1 LSTAPAVLPART
13 AKQIERAKET
23 ERILSIL
30 HQWGIHTLGQ
40 LAALSRDDL
49 AARLGI
55 RAVELW
61 ERANGRANRIL
72 KLVSPPESFIESFEF
87 ENEIETIE
95 PLLFILR
102 RFLQQLATRLNTIYL
117 VAKELRLRI
126 TFADKSQYERI
137 FKIPQPTNNQDILF
151 RMLHTHLENF
161 TSKHPIVAIELEA
174 QPSRSV
180 RQQFGLFETA
190 LRDPV
195 QLHETLARLIGLLG
209 ADRVGTPVLEETHR
223 PDAFRM
229 EPFAWEFRPSRFRLV
244 EAYSSERTGIF
255 ARGDEENGPHP
266 SLSQNHSF
274 ALTGAARPSLPA
286 GERER
291 GACNSTA
298 VKGCVSLR
306 NLKANMGGSLD
317 CARDDGVRVPL
328 RRFRKRTKAT
338 VLLENHRPA
347 HLRAP
352 EVEGTTIA
360 KNGPFPLS
368 GNWWDERAW
377 ARVEWD
383 VEIENGV
390 IVRCHC
396 DQDGWSIDGIYD

>member
-1 LSTAPAVLPART
+1 VNAPALSIAPVVLPAGT

-49 AARLGI
+49 AARLGV
-55 RAVELW
+55 RAIEMW
-61 ERANGRANRIL
+61 ERANGRAERIL

-102 RFLQQLATRLNTIYL
+102 RFLQQLATRLNAIYL

-126 TFADKSQYERI
+126 TFADKSHYERI
-137 FKIPQPTNNQDILF
+137 FKIPQPTNNEDILF

-161 TSKHPIVAIELEA
+161 TSAHPIVAIELEA

-190 LRDPV
+190 LRDPM

-209 ADRVGTPVLEETHR
+209 VDRVGTPVLEETHR

-229 EPFAWEFRPSRFRLV
+229 EPFAWEFRHPKPEIGHSEQSVAKSKNPAAKLKGNMAGSLGPS
-244 EAYSSERTGIF
+244 RTGIF
-255 ARGDEENGPHP
+255 ARDDK
-266 SLSQNHSF
+266 
-274 ALTGAARPSLPA
+274 
-286 GERER
+286 ERER
-291 GACNSTA
+291 SVCDST
-298 VKGCVSLR
+298 
-306 NLKANMGGSLD
+306 
-317 CARDDGVRVPL
+317 GVRGCVPL
-328 RRFRKRTKAT
+328 RRFRKRKKAT
-338 VLLENHRPA
+338 VLLENNRPA
-347 HLRAP
+347 HVRGAEVRAGLA
-352 EVEGTTIA
+352 VEGTTMRQD
-360 KNGPFPLS
+360 GPFPLS

-390 IVRCHC
+390 IARCHC
-396 DQDGWSIDGIYD
+396 DQDGWAIDGIYD

>member
-1 LSTAPAVLPART
+1 VNSSVTSIV
-13 AKQIERAKET
+13 KQVERAKET

-40 LAALSRDDL
+40 LAALSCHDL
-49 AARLGI
+49 AARLGE

-61 ERANGRANRIL
+61 ERANGRAKRIL

-126 TFADKSQYERI
+126 TFPDKSQYERT
-137 FKIPQPTNNQDILF
+137 FKIPQPTNNQEILF

-190 LRDPV
+190 LRDPM
-195 QLHETLARLIGLLG
+195 QLHETLARLVGLLG

-229 EPFAWEFRPSRFRLV
+229 EPFAWEFSHP
-244 EAYSSERTGIF
+244 EPGIGHPERR
-255 ARGDEENGPHP
+255 RGSPM
-266 SLSQNHSF
+266 
-274 ALTGAARPSLPA
+274 
-286 GERER
+286 
-291 GACNSTA
+291 
-298 VKGCVSLR
+298 R
-306 NLKANMGGSLD
+306 NLKGNMAGSLD
-317 CARDDGVRVPL
+317 CARDDGVSGAVMGACDSMAVRGCVPL
-328 RRFRKRTKAT
+328 RRFRKRKKAT
-338 VLLENHRPA
+338 VLLEHNHPV
-347 HLRAP
+347 HLRASEINGP
-352 EVEGTTIA
+352 AMA
-360 KNGPFPLS
+360 KEGPFPLS

-390 IVRCHC
+390 IARCHC
-396 DQDGWSIDGIYD
+396 DQEGWAIDGIYD

>member
-1 LSTAPAVLPART
+1 MSIAPAVLPPHT
-13 AKQIERAKET
+13 PKQIERAKER

-49 AARLGI
+49 AARLGM
-55 RAVELW
+55 RAVEMW
-61 ERANGRANRIL
+61 ERANGQAERIL

-87 ENEIETIE
+87 ENEIETVE

-102 RFLQQLATRLNTIYL
+102 RFLQQLATRLNAIYL

-126 TFADKSQYERI
+126 TFADKSQYDRI
-137 FKIPQPTNNQDILF
+137 FKIPQPTNNEDILF

-161 TSKHPIVAIELEA
+161 TSKHPITAIELEA

-195 QLHETLARLIGLLG
+195 QLHETLARLVGLLG
-209 ADRVGTPVLEETHR
+209 ADRVGTPILEETHQ

-229 EPFAWEFRPSRFRLV
+229 EPFAWEFRPSR
-244 EAYSSERTGIF
+244 TGIF
-255 ARGDEENGPHP
+255 AREENGPHP
-266 SLSQNHSF
+266 TLSL
-274 ALTGAARPSLPA
+274 
-286 GERER
+286 RER
-291 GACNSTA
+291 GTCDSTA
-298 VKGCVSLR
+298 VRGCI
-306 NLKANMGGSLD
+306 
-317 CARDDGVRVPL
+317 PL
-328 RRFRKRTKAT
+328 RRFRKRKKAT
-338 VLLENHRPA
+338 VLLEHNHPIHVRTS
-347 HLRAP
+347 
-352 EVEGTTIA
+352 EIDGSTIA
-360 KNGPFPLS
+360 EEGPFPLS

-377 ARVEWD
+377 AQVEWD

-390 IVRCHC
+390 LARCHC
-396 DQDGWSIDGIYD
+396 DQDGWAIDGIYD

>member
-1 LSTAPAVLPART
+1 MSAPALSIAPAVLPPHT
-13 AKQIERAKET
+13 PKQIERAKER

-49 AARLGI
+49 AARLGM
-55 RAVELW
+55 RAVEMW
-61 ERANGRANRIL
+61 ERANGQAERIL

-87 ENEIETIE
+87 ENEIETVE

-102 RFLQQLATRLNTIYL
+102 RFLQQLATRLNAIYL

-126 TFADKSQYERI
+126 TFADKSQYDRI
-137 FKIPQPTNNQDILF
+137 FKIPQPTNNEDILF

-161 TSKHPIVAIELEA
+161 TSKHPITAIELEA

-195 QLHETLARLIGLLG
+195 QLHETLARLVGLLG
-209 ADRVGTPVLEETHR
+209 ADRVGTPILEETHQ

-229 EPFAWEFRPSRFRLV
+229 EPFAWEFRPSRT
-244 EAYSSERTGIF
+244 AIF
-255 ARGDEENGPHP
+255 AREENGPHP
-266 SLSQNHSF
+266 TLSL
-274 ALTGAARPSLPA
+274 
-286 GERER
+286 RER
-291 GACNSTA
+291 GTCDSTA
-298 VKGCVSLR
+298 VRGCI
-306 NLKANMGGSLD
+306 
-317 CARDDGVRVPL
+317 PL
-328 RRFRKRTKAT
+328 RRFRKRKKAT
-338 VLLENHRPA
+338 VLLEHNHPIHVRTS
-347 HLRAP
+347 
-352 EVEGTTIA
+352 EIDGSTIA
-360 KNGPFPLS
+360 EEGPFPLS

-377 ARVEWD
+377 AQVEWD

-390 IVRCHC
+390 LARCHC
-396 DQDGWSIDGIYD
+396 DQDGWAIDGIYD

>member
-1 LSTAPAVLPART
+1 VDRVNASRQIGVLPAGT

-49 AARLGI
+49 APRLGAH
-55 RAVELW
+55 AVELW
-61 ERANGRANRIL
+61 KRANGRAERIL

-117 VAKELRLRI
+117 VAQELRLRI

-137 FKIPQPTNNQDILF
+137 FKIPQPTNNEDILF

-190 LRDPV
+190 LRDPM
-195 QLHETLARLIGLLG
+195 QLHETLARLVGLLG

-229 EPFAWEFRPSRFRLV
+229 EPFAWEFGSRRN
-244 EAYSSERTGIF
+244 GIF

-266 SLSQNHSF
+266 TLSL
-274 ALTGAARPSLPA
+274 
-286 GERER
+286 RER
-291 GACNSTA
+291 GACDSTA
-298 VKGCVSLR
+298 VRGCI
-306 NLKANMGGSLD
+306 
-317 CARDDGVRVPL
+317 PL
-328 RRFRKRTKAT
+328 RRFRKRKKAT
-338 VLLENHRPA
+338 VLLEHNHPI
-347 HLRAP
+347 HVRASKID
-352 EVEGTTIA
+352 GATIA
-360 KNGPFPLS
+360 EEGPFPLS

-383 VEIENGV
+383 IEIENGV
-390 IVRCHC
+390 IARCHW
-396 DQDGWSIDGIYD
+396 DQTGWAIDGIYD

>member
-1 LSTAPAVLPART
+1 MNSAVAISSSLPACT
-13 AKQIERAKET
+13 AKQLECAKET
-23 ERILSIL
+23 GRIFSIL

-49 AARLGI
+49 AARLGA

-61 ERANGRANRIL
+61 ERANGRAERIL
-72 KLVSPPESFIESFEF
+72 KLVSPPESFSESFEF

-137 FKIPQPTNNQDILF
+137 FKIPQPTNNEDILF
-151 RMLHTHLENF
+151 RMLHAHLENF
-161 TSKHPIVAIELEA
+161 TSKYPIVAIELEA

-195 QLHETLARLIGLLG
+195 QLHETLARLLGLLG

-229 EPFAWEFRPSRFRLV
+229 EPFAWDFDPSG
-244 EAYSSERTGIF
+244 TGIF
-255 ARGDEENGPHP
+255 ARDGKVNG
-266 SLSQNHSF
+266 
-274 ALTGAARPSLPA
+274 A
-286 GERER
+286 ERSACESTPMR
-291 GACNSTA
+291 GY
-298 VKGCVSLR
+298 
-306 NLKANMGGSLD
+306 
-317 CARDDGVRVPL
+317 VPL

-338 VLLENHRPA
+338 VLLEQNQPA
-347 HLRAP
+347 HVRAP

-390 IVRCHC
+390 IARCYC
-396 DQDGWSIDGIYD
+396 DQAGWAIDGIYD

>member
-1 LSTAPAVLPART
+1 VNAPALSIAPVVLPART

-49 AARLGI
+49 AARLGM
-55 RAVELW
+55 RAVEMW
-61 ERANGRANRIL
+61 ERANGRAKRIL

-87 ENEIETIE
+87 ENEIETVE

-102 RFLQQLATRLNTIYL
+102 RFLQQLATRLNAIYL

-126 TFADKSQYERI
+126 TFADKSHYERV
-137 FKIPQPTNNQDILF
+137 FKIPQPTNNEDILF

-161 TSKHPIVAIELEA
+161 TSKHPIVAIDLEA

-229 EPFAWEFRPSRFRLV
+229 ESFAWEF
-244 EAYSSERTGIF
+244 G
-255 ARGDEENGPHP
+255 HP
-266 SLSQNHSF
+266 AASPLSF
-274 ALTGAARPSLPA
+274 AT
-286 GERER
+286 
-291 GACNSTA
+291 
-298 VKGCVSLR
+298 
-306 NLKANMGGSLD
+306 GSLD
-317 CARDDGVRVPL
+317 SARDDGKQRIPL
-328 RRFRKRTKAT
+328 RRFRKQKKAT
-338 VLLENHRPA
+338 VLLENNRPA
-347 HLRAP
+347 HVCAAEVRAGLA
-352 EVEGTTIA
+352 VEGTTVTQE
-360 KNGPFPLS
+360 GPFPLS
-368 GNWWDERAW
+368 GNWWDEHAW

-390 IVRCHC
+390 IARCHC
-396 DQDGWSIDGIYD
+396 DQEGWAIDGIYD

>member
-1 LSTAPAVLPART
+1 MNTPALSIAPVVLPACT

-40 LAALSRDDL
+40 LAALPRDDL
-49 AARLGI
+49 AARLGA

-61 ERANGRANRIL
+61 ERANGRAERIL

-137 FKIPQPTNNQDILF
+137 FKIPQPTNNEDILF

-161 TSKHPIVAIELEA
+161 TSKHPIIAIELEA

-195 QLHETLARLIGLLG
+195 QLHETLARLVGLLG

-229 EPFAWEFRPSRFRLV
+229 EPFAWEFRQPEQKLGHPERSR
-244 EAYSSERTGIF
+244 GI
-255 ARGDEENGPHP
+255 PM
-266 SLSQNHSF
+266 
-274 ALTGAARPSLPA
+274 
-286 GERER
+286 
-291 GACNSTA
+291 
-298 VKGCVSLR
+298 R
-306 NLKANMGGSLD
+306 NLKGNMAGSLD
-317 CARDDGVRVPL
+317 SARDDSKQRIPL

-338 VLLENHRPA
+338 VLLENNRPA
-347 HLRAP
+347 HVRAA
-352 EVEGTTIA
+352 EVRAGLVVEGATVTQ
-360 KNGPFPLS
+360 KGPFPLS

-377 ARVEWD
+377 AQVEWD

-390 IVRCHC
+390 IARCHC
-396 DQDGWSIDGIYD
+396 DQDGWAIDGIYD

>member
-1 LSTAPAVLPART
+1 VNSSVVVSSGLPAYT
-13 AKQIERAKET
+13 AKQIERAKEI

-49 AARLGI
+49 TTRLGA

-61 ERANGRANRIL
+61 ERANGRAERIL
-72 KLVSPPESFIESFEF
+72 KLVSPPESFVESFEF

-137 FKIPQPTNNQDILF
+137 FKIPQPTNNEDILF

-180 RQQFGLFETA
+180 RQQLGLFETA
-190 LRDPV
+190 LRDPM
-195 QLHETLARLIGLLG
+195 QLHETLARLVGLLG

-229 EPFAWEFRPSRFRLV
+229 EPFAWEFGHPES
-244 EAYSSERTGIF
+244 GI
-255 ARGDEENGPHP
+255 
-266 SLSQNHSF
+266 
-274 ALTGAARPSLPA
+274 
-286 GERER
+286 
-291 GACNSTA
+291 
-298 VKGCVSLR
+298 V
-306 NLKANMGGSLD
+306 
-317 CARDDGVRVPL
+317 RDDGVNGAVRGCVPL
-328 RRFRKRTKAT
+328 RRFRKRKKAT
-338 VLLENHRPA
+338 VLLENNRPA
-347 HLRAP
+347 HVRAA
-352 EVEGTTIA
+352 EIRAGLAVEGTTMRQE
-360 KNGPFPLS
+360 GPFPLS

-390 IVRCHC
+390 IARCHC
-396 DQDGWSIDGIYD
+396 DQTGWAIDGIYD

>member
-1 LSTAPAVLPART
+1 VNSSVAVSSSSPAHT
-13 AKQIERAKET
+13 AKQIERVKET

-30 HQWGIHTLGQ
+30 HQWGIQTLGQ
-40 LAALSRDDL
+40 LAALPRDDL
-49 AARLGI
+49 AARLGA

-61 ERANGRANRIL
+61 ERANGRAERIL
-72 KLVSPPESFIESFEF
+72 KLVSPPESLIESFEF

-126 TFADKSQYERI
+126 SFADKSHYERI
-137 FKIPQPTNNQDILF
+137 FKIPQPTNNENILF
-151 RMLHTHLENF
+151 RMLHAHLENF

-190 LRDPV
+190 LRDPL
-195 QLHETLARLIGLLG
+195 QLHETLARLVGLLG
-209 ADRVGTPVLEETHR
+209 ADRIGTPALEETHR

-229 EPFAWEFRPSRFRLV
+229 EPFAWEFDQ
-244 EAYSSERTGIF
+244 SEPV
-255 ARGDEENGPHP
+255 NGAERRACD
-266 SLSQNHSF
+266 S
-274 ALTGAARPSLPA
+274 AAV
-286 GERER
+286 RE
-291 GACNSTA
+291 CI
-298 VKGCVSLR
+298 
-306 NLKANMGGSLD
+306 
-317 CARDDGVRVPL
+317 PL
-328 RRFRKRTKAT
+328 RRFRKRKKAT
-338 VLLENHRPA
+338 VLLENNRPA
-347 HLRAP
+347 HVRAAQI
-352 EVEGTTIA
+352 EGATVTQE
-360 KNGPFPLS
+360 GPFPLS

-390 IVRCHC
+390 IARCHC
-396 DQDGWSIDGIYD
+396 DQAGWAIDGIYD

>member
-1 LSTAPAVLPART
+1 MNSSVSSGLPAYA

-49 AARLGI
+49 AARLGM
-55 RAVELW
+55 RAVEMW
-61 ERANGRANRIL
+61 ERANGRAERIL

-126 TFADKSQYERI
+126 TFVDKLQYERT
-137 FKIPQPTNNQDILF
+137 FKIPQPTNNEDILF

-229 EPFAWEFRPSRFRLV
+229 EPFAWEFG
-244 EAYSSERTGIF
+244 SSGTGIF
-255 ARGDEENGPHP
+255 ARDDEENGPHP
-266 SLSQNHSF
+266 TLS
-274 ALTGAARPSLPA
+274 P
-286 GERER
+286 RER
-291 GACNSTA
+291 GACDSTA
-298 VKGCVSLR
+298 VKGC
-306 NLKANMGGSLD
+306 
-317 CARDDGVRVPL
+317 VPL
-328 RRFRKRTKAT
+328 RRFRKRKKAT
-338 VLLENHRPA
+338 VLLENNRPA
-347 HLRAP
+347 HVRAT
-352 EVEGTTIA
+352 EVEGTTMRQD
-360 KNGPFPLS
+360 GPFPLS

-390 IVRCHC
+390 IARCHC
-396 DQDGWSIDGIYD
+396 DQVGWAIDGIYD

>member
-1 LSTAPAVLPART
+1 MSAPALSIAPAVLPAHT
-13 AKQIERAKET
+13 PKQIERAKET
-23 ERILSIL
+23 ERILGIL

-61 ERANGRANRIL
+61 ERANGRAERIL
-72 KLVSPPESFIESFEF
+72 KLISPPESFIESFEF
-87 ENEIETIE
+87 ENEIETVE

-102 RFLQQLATRLNTIYL
+102 RFLQQLATRLNAIYL
-117 VAKELRLRI
+117 VAKELRLRL

-137 FKIPQPTNNQDILF
+137 FKIPQPTNNEDILF
-151 RMLHTHLENF
+151 RMLHTYLENF

-174 QPSRSV
+174 QPSCSV

-195 QLHETLARLIGLLG
+195 QLHETLARLVGLLG
-209 ADRVGTPVLEETHR
+209 ADRVGTPALEETHR

-229 EPFAWEFRPSRFRLV
+229 EPFAWEFSPSR
-244 EAYSSERTGIF
+244 TGTCP
-255 ARGDEENGPHP
+255 RHNKENGPHP
-266 SLSQNHSF
+266 ALSP
-274 ALTGAARPSLPA
+274 G
-286 GERER
+286 ER
-291 GACNSTA
+291 GACDSTA
-298 VKGCVSLR
+298 VRECI
-306 NLKANMGGSLD
+306 
-317 CARDDGVRVPL
+317 PL
-328 RRFRKRTKAT
+328 RRFRKRKKAT
-338 VLLENHRPA
+338 VLLEQNQPA
-347 HLRAP
+347 HVRAP
-352 EVEGTTIA
+352 EAEGTTIA

-377 ARVEWD
+377 TRVEWD

-390 IVRCHC
+390 IARCYC
-396 DQDGWSIDGIYD
+396 DQEGWAIDGIYD

>member
-1 LSTAPAVLPART
+1 VNAPALPIAPVVLPARM

-49 AARLGI
+49 AARLGM
-55 RAVELW
+55 RAVEMW
-61 ERANGRANRIL
+61 ERANGRGERIL
-72 KLVSPPESFIESFEF
+72 KLVSPPESFIESFEL
-87 ENEIETIE
+87 ENEIETVE

-102 RFLQQLATRLNTIYL
+102 RFLQQLATRLNAIYL

-126 TFADKSQYERI
+126 TFADKSHYERI
-137 FKIPQPTNNQDILF
+137 FKIPQPTNNEDILF

-209 ADRVGTPVLEETHR
+209 ADRVGTPMLEETHR

-229 EPFAWEFRPSRFRLV
+229 EPFAWEFRPSR
-244 EAYSSERTGIF
+244 TGIW
-255 ARGDEENGPHP
+255 DNEKSPHP
-266 SLSQNHSF
+266 TLSQTHSS
-274 ALTGAARPSLPA
+274 ALTGAVRPSLPA

-291 GACNSTA
+291 DLCDST
-298 VKGCVSLR
+298 
-306 NLKANMGGSLD
+306 
-317 CARDDGVRVPL
+317 GVRGCVPL
-328 RRFRKRTKAT
+328 RRFRKRKKAT
-338 VLLENHRPA
+338 VLLENNRPA
-347 HLRAP
+347 HVRAA
-352 EVEGTTIA
+352 EVRAGLAVEGTTMRQD
-360 KNGPFPLS
+360 GPFPLS

-390 IVRCHC
+390 IARCHC
-396 DQDGWSIDGIYD
+396 DQDGWAIDGIYD

>member
-1 LSTAPAVLPART
+1 LSIAPAVLSAGT
-13 AKQIERAKET
+13 VKQIERAKET

-40 LAALSRDDL
+40 LAALPRDDL
-49 AARLGI
+49 AARLGE
-55 RAVELW
+55 RAIELW
-61 ERANGRANRIL
+61 ERANGRAERIL

-137 FKIPQPTNNQDILF
+137 FKIPQPTNNEDILF

-174 QPSRSV
+174 QPSRPV

-190 LRDPV
+190 LRDPM
-195 QLHETLARLIGLLG
+195 QLHETLARLVGLLG
-209 ADRVGTPVLEETHR
+209 ADRIGTPVLEETHR

-229 EPFAWEFRPSRFRLV
+229 EPFAWDFGHPEPEIGHGV
-244 EAYSSERTGIF
+244 NGAV
-255 ARGDEENGPHP
+255 RG
-266 SLSQNHSF
+266 
-274 ALTGAARPSLPA
+274 
-286 GERER
+286 
-291 GACNSTA
+291 C
-298 VKGCVSLR
+298 
-306 NLKANMGGSLD
+306 
-317 CARDDGVRVPL
+317 VPL
-328 RRFRKRTKAT
+328 RRFRKRKKAT
-338 VLLENHRPA
+338 VLLENNRPA
-347 HLRAP
+347 HVRAA
-352 EVEGTTIA
+352 EVRAGLAVEGTTMRQE
-360 KNGPFPLS
+360 GPFPLS

-377 ARVEWD
+377 VRVEWD

-390 IVRCHC
+390 IARCHC
-396 DQDGWSIDGIYD
+396 DQMGWAIDGIYD

>member
-1 LSTAPAVLPART
+1 VSAPALSIAPAVLSPRT

-49 AARLGI
+49 AARLGM

-61 ERANGRANRIL
+61 ERANGRAKRIL

-87 ENEIETIE
+87 ENEIETAE

-102 RFLQQLATRLNTIYL
+102 RFLQQLATRLHAIYL

-126 TFADKSQYERI
+126 TFRDKSHYERV
-137 FKIPQPTNNQDILF
+137 FKIPQPTNNEDILF

-195 QLHETLARLIGLLG
+195 QLHETLARLVGLLG

-223 PDAFRM
+223 PDAFRT
-229 EPFAWEFRPSRFRLV
+229 EPFAWELGPCRFRLV
-244 EAYSSERTGIF
+244 GAYSSERTGVF
-255 ARGDEENGPHP
+255 ARRDEENGPHP
-266 SLSQNHSF
+266 TLSS

-291 GACNSTA
+291 RACDSTA
-298 VKGCVSLR
+298 VR
-306 NLKANMGGSLD
+306 EHI
-317 CARDDGVRVPL
+317 PL

-338 VLLENHRPA
+338 VLLENNRPA
-347 HLRAP
+347 HVRTAEVRARHGTSP
-352 EVEGTTIA
+352 SDWRTGLAVEGATVTEE
-360 KNGPFPLS
+360 GPFPLS

-390 IVRCHC
+390 IARCHC
-396 DQDGWSIDGIYD
+396 DQDGWAIDGIYD

>member
-1 LSTAPAVLPART
+1 VRAAALSIAPAVLPT
-13 AKQIERAKET
+13 GTVKQIERAKET

-40 LAALSRDDL
+40 LAALPRDDL
-49 AARLGI
+49 AARLGA

-61 ERANGRANRIL
+61 ERANGRAERIL

-137 FKIPQPTNNQDILF
+137 FKIPQPTNNEDILF

-190 LRDPV
+190 LRDPM
-195 QLHETLARLIGLLG
+195 QLHETLARLVGLLG

-229 EPFAWEFRPSRFRLV
+229 EPFAWDFGHPEPEIGHPERSR
-244 EAYSSERTGIF
+244 GI
-255 ARGDEENGPHP
+255 PM
-266 SLSQNHSF
+266 
-274 ALTGAARPSLPA
+274 
-286 GERER
+286 
-291 GACNSTA
+291 
-298 VKGCVSLR
+298 R
-306 NLKANMGGSLD
+306 NLKGNIAGSLD
-317 CARDDGVRVPL
+317 CARDDGVNGAVRGCVPL
-328 RRFRKRTKAT
+328 RRFRKRKKAT
-338 VLLENHRPA
+338 VLLENNRPA
-347 HLRAP
+347 HVRAA
-352 EVEGTTIA
+352 EVRAGLAVEGTTMRQE
-360 KNGPFPLS
+360 GPFPLS

-377 ARVEWD
+377 TRVEWD

-390 IVRCHC
+390 IARCHC
-396 DQDGWSIDGIYD
+396 DQTGWAIDGIYD

>member
-1 LSTAPAVLPART
+1 VNAPALSIAPAVLPAGT

-30 HQWGIHTLGQ
+30 HQWGIYTLGQ

-49 AARLGI
+49 AARLGM
-55 RAVELW
+55 RAVEMW
-61 ERANGRANRIL
+61 ERANGRAERIL

-102 RFLQQLATRLNTIYL
+102 RFLQQLATRLNAIYL

-126 TFADKSQYERI
+126 TFADKSHYQRI
-137 FKIPQPTNNQDILF
+137 FKIPQPTNNEDILF

-161 TSKHPIVAIELEA
+161 TSKHPIVAVELEA

-180 RQQFGLFETA
+180 RQQFGLFETG

-195 QLHETLARLIGLLG
+195 QLHETLARLVGLLG

-229 EPFAWEFRPSRFRLV
+229 EPFAWEFRQ
-244 EAYSSERTGIF
+244 SEPQIRHPERKCQSGSDRGI
-255 ARGDEENGPHP
+255 PM
-266 SLSQNHSF
+266 
-274 ALTGAARPSLPA
+274 
-286 GERER
+286 
-291 GACNSTA
+291 
-298 VKGCVSLR
+298 R
-306 NLKANMGGSLD
+306 NLKGNMAGSLD
-317 CARDDGVRVPL
+317 CARDDGVKGTERGACDSMAVRECVAL
-328 RRFRKRTKAT
+328 RRLRRRTKAT
-338 VLLENHRPA
+338 VLLEQNQPA
-347 HLRAP
+347 HVRAP
-352 EVEGTTIA
+352 EVEGATIA

-368 GNWWDERAW
+368 GNWWNERAW

-390 IVRCHC
+390 IARCHC
-396 DQDGWSIDGIYD
+396 DQDGWAIDGIYD

>member
-1 LSTAPAVLPART
+1 VNAPAFSIATAVLSART

-23 ERILSIL
+23 ERILAIL

-40 LAALSRDDL
+40 LAALPRDDL
-49 AARLGI
+49 AARLGTG
-55 RAVELW
+55 AVELW
-61 ERANGRANRIL
+61 ERANGRAERIL
-72 KLVSPPESFIESFEF
+72 KLVSPPESFIETFEF

-102 RFLQQLATRLNTIYL
+102 RFLQQLATRLNAIYL
-117 VAKELRLRI
+117 VATELRLRI
-126 TFADKSQYERI
+126 AFTNKSHYERI
-137 FKIPQPTNNQDILF
+137 FKIPQPTNNEDILF

-161 TSKHPIVAIELEA
+161 TSAHPIVAIELEA

-195 QLHETLARLIGLLG
+195 QLHETLARLVGLLG

-229 EPFAWEFRPSRFRLV
+229 EPFAWEFRHPEVRHPERSR
-244 EAYSSERTGIF
+244 GI
-255 ARGDEENGPHP
+255 PM
-266 SLSQNHSF
+266 
-274 ALTGAARPSLPA
+274 
-286 GERER
+286 
-291 GACNSTA
+291 
-298 VKGCVSLR
+298 R
-306 NLKANMGGSLD
+306 NLKGNMAGSLD
-317 CARDDGVRVPL
+317 SARDDGVNGTERRACDSTAVRGCIPL
-328 RRFRKRTKAT
+328 RRFRKRKKAT
-338 VLLENHRPA
+338 VLLEHNHPVHVRVSEIDGP
-347 HLRAP
+347 
-352 EVEGTTIA
+352 TIA
-360 KNGPFPLS
+360 EEGPFPLS

-390 IVRCHC
+390 IARCHC
-396 DQDGWSIDGIYD
+396 DQDGWAIDGIYD

>member
-1 LSTAPAVLPART
+1 MNSSVAVSSGLRADA

-40 LAALSRDDL
+40 LAALPRDDL
-49 AARLGI
+49 AARLGA

-61 ERANGRANRIL
+61 ERANGRAERIL

-137 FKIPQPTNNQDILF
+137 FKIPQPTNNEDILF

-190 LRDPV
+190 LRDPM
-195 QLHETLARLIGLLG
+195 QLHETLARLVGLLG
-209 ADRVGTPVLEETHR
+209 ADRIGTPVLEETHR

-229 EPFAWEFRPSRFRLV
+229 EPFAWDF
-244 EAYSSERTGIF
+244 G
-255 ARGDEENGPHP
+255 HP
-266 SLSQNHSF
+266 E
-274 ALTGAARPSLPA
+274 P
-286 GERER
+286 EI
-291 GACNSTA
+291 
-298 VKGCVSLR
+298 
-306 NLKANMGGSLD
+306 
-317 CARDDGVRVPL
+317 DGVNGAVRGCVPL
-328 RRFRKRTKAT
+328 RRFRKRKKAT
-338 VLLENHRPA
+338 VLLENNRPA
-347 HLRAP
+347 HVRAA
-352 EVEGTTIA
+352 EVRAGLAVEGTTMRQE
-360 KNGPFPLS
+360 GPFPLS

-390 IVRCHC
+390 IARCHW
-396 DQDGWSIDGIYD
+396 DQTGWAIDGIYD

>member
-1 LSTAPAVLPART
+1 VNTPALSIAPVVLPACT

-49 AARLGI
+49 AARLGM

-61 ERANGRANRIL
+61 ERANGRAERML

-87 ENEIETIE
+87 ENEIETAE

-102 RFLQQLATRLNTIYL
+102 RFLQQLATRLNAIYL

-126 TFADKSQYERI
+126 TFADKSQYERV
-137 FKIPQPTNNQDILF
+137 FKIPQPTNNEDILF

-161 TSKHPIVAIELEA
+161 TSKHPIIAIELEA

-180 RQQFGLFETA
+180 QQQFGLFETA

-195 QLHETLARLIGLLG
+195 QLHETLARLVGLLG
-209 ADRVGTPVLEETHR
+209 ADRVGIPVLEETHR

-229 EPFAWEFRPSRFRLV
+229 EPFAWEFRQPERSRGIPMRNEKVTPRDPSTLLRSAQDDA
-244 EAYSSERTGIF
+244 EITMGI
-255 ARGDEENGPHP
+255 
-266 SLSQNHSF
+266 
-274 ALTGAARPSLPA
+274 
-286 GERER
+286 
-291 GACNSTA
+291 
-298 VKGCVSLR
+298 
-306 NLKANMGGSLD
+306 
-317 CARDDGVRVPL
+317 PL

-338 VLLENHRPA
+338 VLLENNRPA
-347 HLRAP
+347 HVRAA
-352 EVEGTTIA
+352 EVRAGLAVEGATVTQE
-360 KNGPFPLS
+360 GPFPLS

-377 ARVEWD
+377 AQMEWD

-390 IVRCHC
+390 IARCHC
-396 DQDGWSIDGIYD
+396 DQDGWAIDGIYD

>member
-1 LSTAPAVLPART
+1 MSAPALSIAPAVLPPHT
-13 AKQIERAKET
+13 PKQR

-49 AARLGI
+49 AARLGM
-55 RAVELW
+55 RAVEMW
-61 ERANGRANRIL
+61 ERANGQAERIL

-87 ENEIETIE
+87 ENEIETVE

-102 RFLQQLATRLNTIYL
+102 RFLQQLATRLNAIYL

-126 TFADKSQYERI
+126 TFADKSQYDRI
-137 FKIPQPTNNQDILF
+137 FKIPQPTNNEDILF

-161 TSKHPIVAIELEA
+161 TSKHPIIAIELEA

-195 QLHETLARLIGLLG
+195 QLHETLARLVGLLG
-209 ADRVGTPVLEETHR
+209 ADRVGTPILEETHQ

-229 EPFAWEFRPSRFRLV
+229 EPFAWEFRPSR
-244 EAYSSERTGIF
+244 TGIF
-255 ARGDEENGPHP
+255 AREENGPHP
-266 SLSQNHSF
+266 TLSL
-274 ALTGAARPSLPA
+274 
-286 GERER
+286 RER
-291 GACNSTA
+291 GTCDSTA
-298 VKGCVSLR
+298 VRGCI
-306 NLKANMGGSLD
+306 
-317 CARDDGVRVPL
+317 PL
-328 RRFRKRTKAT
+328 RRFRKRKKAT
-338 VLLENHRPA
+338 VLLEHNHPIHVRTS
-347 HLRAP
+347 
-352 EVEGTTIA
+352 EIDGSTIA
-360 KNGPFPLS
+360 EEGPFPLS

-377 ARVEWD
+377 AQVEWD

-390 IVRCHC
+390 LARCHC
-396 DQDGWSIDGIYD
+396 DQDGWAIDGIYD

>member
-1 LSTAPAVLPART
+1 VSAPALSIAPAVLPAHT
-13 AKQIERAKET
+13 PKQIERAKET
-23 ERILSIL
+23 ERILGIL

-61 ERANGRANRIL
+61 ERADGRAERIL
-72 KLVSPPESFIESFEF
+72 KLISPPESFIESFEF
-87 ENEIETIE
+87 ENEIETVE

-102 RFLQQLATRLNTIYL
+102 RFLQQLATRLNAIYL
-117 VAKELRLRI
+117 VAKELRLRL

-137 FKIPQPTNNQDILF
+137 FKIPQPTNNEDILF

-195 QLHETLARLIGLLG
+195 QLHETLARLVGLLG
-209 ADRVGTPVLEETHR
+209 ADRVGTPALEETHR

-229 EPFAWEFRPSRFRLV
+229 EPFAWEFSPSR
-244 EAYSSERTGIF
+244 TGTCP
-255 ARGDEENGPHP
+255 RHNKENGPHP
-266 SLSQNHSF
+266 ALSP
-274 ALTGAARPSLPA
+274 G
-286 GERER
+286 ER
-291 GACNSTA
+291 GACDSTA
-298 VKGCVSLR
+298 VRECI
-306 NLKANMGGSLD
+306 
-317 CARDDGVRVPL
+317 PL
-328 RRFRKRTKAT
+328 RRFRKRKKAT
-338 VLLENHRPA
+338 VLLEQNQPA
-347 HLRAP
+347 HVRAP
-352 EVEGTTIA
+352 EAEGTTIA

-377 ARVEWD
+377 TRVEWD

-390 IVRCHC
+390 IARCYC
-396 DQDGWSIDGIYD
+396 DQEGWAIDGIYD